1 MSEGVDR
8 QLDPGQHLNQGQPH
22 LSAHPT
28 SKGHTSHCTKV
39 GCAVEKPGQPAVSD
53 YLSDVHKALG
63 SASCN
68 QLTAALRAYKQDD
81 DLDKVVAVVAALT
94 TAKPEHLP
102 LLQRFGMFVRRH
114 HKPQFLQ
121 TCADLMGLPTTG
133 KDLELEGPRDE
144 SPTVPPELTHED
156 LKPGPSMSKKPEKTQ
171 SKISSFFRQRP
182 DESVRSDDTTPKPMQ
197 LPPRLPHE
205 LMKPHRSK
213 Q

>member
-1 MSEGVDR
+1 M
-8 QLDPGQHLNQGQPH
+8 
-22 LSAHPT
+22 
-28 SKGHTSHCTKV
+28 
-39 GCAVEKPGQPAVSD
+39 SD

-156 LKPGPSMSKKPEKTQ
+156 LKPGEGPLEDSYPCPVCYPESTAPGANRKPISFSHSLLSLGPSMSKKPEKTQ